1 MRPSPDRKPFLQ
13 VTRSRVYVA
22 TDGREEALWSKFLGS
37 ASTRLSYVLG
47 PFSRLA
53 ISPKGASPTDL
64 LKIDFGYSGIER
76 SSAQIKDPDTQ
87 DCPLG
92 KLFLGVLN
100 FPPKQA
106 AKFFSEVL
114 TTGLHLLAR
123 A

>member
-1 MRPSPDRKPFLQ
+1 MEQ
-13 VTRSRVYVA
+13 VF
-22 TDGREEALWSKFLGS
+22 GKCLE
-37 ASTRLSYVLG
+37 RLSYVLG
-47 PFSRLA
+47 PSSWLA
-53 ISPKGASPTDL
+53 ISPKGASPTNWM
-64 LKIDFGYSGIER
+64 KIDFGDSGIER
-76 SSAQIKDPDTQ
+76 SSAQIKDPDSQ

-114 TTGLHLLAR
+114 TSGLYLLAR